1 MAESKKN
8 ISPFEYLKID
18 NDPLI
23 KFNYSDFNI
32 DTASTKSFVYTDIGC
47 KLLKPELKQFFIDRG
62 LEPAGGNLWGRTP
75 DLCPV
80 YYHTDVGMETGKD
93 TVKCAVNW
101 LLSEEPGVT
110 EWSYAA
116 ENYCAGSGISSYIE
130 LAGTWYWPL
139 DPEFTAVLDK
149 PMLIRVDVPHRV
161 NTLGVTTLR
170 ISYSLRF
177 KNHPNWDR
185 CVSALK
191 GFTV

>member
-1 MAESKKN
+1 MIESKK
-8 ISPFEYLKID
+8 IIPPFEYLKIN

-23 KFNYSDFNI
+23 KFNYSDLGV
-32 DTASTKSFVYTDIGC
+32 DSTKSFVFNDVGC
-47 KLLKPELKQFFIDRG
+47 NLLKPELKQFFINFG
-62 LEPAGGNLWGRTP
+62 LEPSAGNLWGRTP
-75 DLCPV
+75 NFCPA
-80 YYHTDVGMETGKD
+80 YYHTDQIKVTGKD

-101 LLSEEPGVT
+101 LLSGEPGVT

-116 ENYCAGSGISSYIE
+116 ENFSSGC
-130 LAGTWYWPL
+130 GTATYLETPANWYWPL